1 MHTLINES
9 YQSIKTALHF
19 ALKGEEI
26 LYLLCEEKY
35 DALKDVKSQSEEV
48 TLLLEQW
55 RLQKVICERLA
66 KTLHDMN
73 PWYTNEAFH
82 PATMDGQGIG
92 FLKRVPERQAN
103 GTNILPV
110 RKD

>member
-9 YQSIKTALHF
+9 YQSVKTALHF
-19 ALKGEEI
+19 ALKGEET

-73 PWYTNEAFH
+73 PWYTNEAFN